1 MLKNMLINTG
11 IIMGTTALGTAAV
24 YGTNLLIDMYVQPDT
39 RGCNTDEEYAAAV
52 AKHEKTMRVVKPI
65 INCVEIGLIGAAASL
80 GSSYIMKASATA
92 EATTETTAEDNN
104 DSSFTGGI
112 YIF

>member
-80 GSSYIMKASATA
+80 GSSYIMKASAT
-92 EATTETTAEDNN
+92 TETTAEDNN